1 MATSAR
7 DNRIASVWLIADM
20 SLNIVALTIVKAMG
34 ADYPALQ
41 LVFLRAAMGLALIL
55 PWAWRRR
62 AAFATIDRLPVHA
75 LRIALSIVTLGT
87 SFFAIARLPF
97 ALFTAINFTRPL
109 LLMAMAAILL
119 GERIGRPRW
128 LAAGVGLV
136 GAMIAIEPWR
146 GPWTGAALLGVAA
159 LGVTVLS
166 GTAAIIATRHLKGTP
181 SVVMMVFYTAGLM
194 LGSLPFVAVDWHPVA
209 PEHWP
214 LLLAIGIFA
223 QSAQFCFLNAHW
235 LGDAGVLGPVSYA
248 SLILS
253 ALAGYLVF
261 AEVPS
266 AGMILGATVIV
277 AASFQ
282 ASRSG

>member
-7 DNRIASVWLIADM
+7 DNRIASVWLVADM

-41 LVFLRAAMGLALIL
+41 LVFLRAAMGLALLL
-55 PWAWRRR
+55 PWAWRHR
-62 AAFATIDRLPVHA
+62 AAFATVDRLPVHA

-109 LLMAMAAILL
+109 LLMAMAAVLMS
-119 GERIGRPRW
+119 ERISRPRW
-128 LAAGVGLV
+128 VAAGFGLG
-136 GAMIAIEPWR
+136 GAVVAIEPWR
-146 GPWTGAALLGVAA
+146 GSWTGAALLGVAA

-181 SVVMMVFYTAGLM
+181 SVVMMVVYTAGLM
-194 LGSLPFVAVDWHPVA
+194 LGTLPFVVADWHPVA

-214 LLLAIGIFA
+214 LLLTIGVFS
-223 QSAQFCFLNAHW
+223 QSAQFCFLKAHW
-235 LGDAGVLGPVSYA
+235 LGEAGVLGPVSYA

-266 AGMILGATVIV
+266 ASMILGAAIIV
-277 AASFQ
+277 GASLQAARV
-282 ASRSG
+282 A